1 MKTDKHIVEVMS
13 QYRDHANGQD
23 FTLDE
28 GKKTQFKK
36 NYRQLIAEGP
46 YQQSLAYKEFRA
58 AEKEL
63 DQIKIKVSEAQA
75 ASEAAMKEVTSLQR
89 KQREAQDNLNA
100 NAYMEL
106 EAQVAPAWKAL
117 KEAQD
122 DFKTFL
128 QQEATAHEI
137 FNKAKSAAIKEYQ
150 KMKEPIEAALRQKL
164 AEVDDITAHLAYVN
178 AQADG
183 VTHIFR
189 GTGFKHYARDCKH
202 F

>member
-1 MKTDKHIVEVMS
+1 MKTDKNVVTLMG
-13 QYRDHANGQD
+13 QYADRANGQD
-23 FTLDE
+23 YMLDE
-28 GKKTQFKK
+28 SQKQQFKK
-36 NYRQLIAEGP
+36 NFRQLIAEGP

-63 DQIKIKVSEAQA
+63 DLIKIKVSEARA
-75 ASEAAMKEVTSLQR
+75 ASEAAMKEVTDLQR

-137 FNKAKSAAIKEYQ
+137 FNKAKGAAI
-150 KMKEPIEAALRQKL
+150 RN
-164 AEVDDITAHLAYVN
+164 T
-178 AQADG
+178 
-183 VTHIFR
+183 R
-189 GTGFKHYARDCKH
+189 S
-202 F
+202 